1 MKSNV
6 YSLQLTQT
14 QEEKLFNTF
23 KEYKTNPP
31 QYAKWALKCEN
42 CSIVCYESG
51 KTVFQGKESYVYAS
65 PFMKEEDIVD
75 TQQTKDIFPQAG
87 SDEVGTGDYFGPV
100 VVCGCIVTQETNVL
114 LKELGVRD
122 SKQLNDEDI
131 LKIGPTIL
139 EKIPHSILIVNNEKY
154 NEVHQSNNLN
164 EIKAKLHNQVY
175 VHLKRKFGLP
185 KFKII
190 DQFTPEKSYYRYLM
204 HEDTVIS
211 KIHFETKAE
220 DKYPA
225 VGAASVLARYTFL
238 KEWEQM
244 EKKYSMTFIKG
255 AGSKVDECAKEFVN
269 KYGKEELNKVAKLHF
284 KNTEKL

>member
-6 YSLQLTQT
+6 YSLQLKKQ
-14 QEEKLFNTF
+14 QEEKLYHTWMEC
-23 KEYKTNPP
+23 KVDPP

-42 CSIVCYESG
+42 CKIVCYESG
-51 KTVFQGKESYVYAS
+51 KTVFQGKDAYVYAS
-65 PFMKEEDIVD
+65 PFLDKKTIEVN
-75 TQQTKDIFPQAG
+75 TKQDIFPQAG
-87 SDEVGTGDYFGPV
+87 SDEVGTGDYFGPI
-100 VVCGCIVTQETNVL
+100 VVCGCIVTEETNEL

-122 SKQLNDEDI
+122 SKQLDDEDI

-139 EKIPHSILIVNNEKY
+139 KKIPHSILVVNNKKY
-154 NEVHQSNNLN
+154 NEVHASNNLN

-175 VHLKRKFGLP
+175 VHLKRKYGLP
-185 KFKII
+185 DFKII
-190 DQFTPEKSYYRYLM
+190 DQFTPEKTYYRYLM
-204 HEDTVIS
+204 YEKTVIS

-238 KEWEQM
+238 KEWEKI
-244 EKKYSMTFIKG
+244 EKKYAMTFPKG
-255 AGSKVDECAKEFVN
+255 AGAKVDTLAKAFVN
-269 KYGKEELNKVAKLHF
+269 TYGKDELVNVAKLHF